1 MNTTGC
7 GLLLLLVALVFS
19 LVVDNAEAKPYLL
32 IVDEES
38 DEPAL
43 EPFVVNAGRA
53 KRSFD
58 RLDSSPFGFAATARG
73 FIDID
78 RLKKAEATIV
88 KTSSLETLP
97 AIPRKRLFYRLNDGY
112 LFG

>member
-1 MNTTGC
+1 M
-7 GLLLLLVALVFS
+7 
-19 LVVDNAEAKPYLL
+19 
-32 IVDEES
+32 
-38 DEPAL
+38 
-43 EPFVVNAGRA
+43 VNVGRS

-58 RLDSSPFGFAATARG
+58 RLDSSPFGFASAARG
-73 FIDID
+73 FMDID